1 VQEETRKAENAGL
14 TNTEPEQIL
23 QEMMVAIGDHLSD
36 LECSYDGEDAEGGEH
51 EETAQGKLSED
62 DEPGWVMGTISKTVQ
77 QRMERSRQK
86 QMKLDKLTQPGQED
100 AANYIR
106 AGDEK
111 YNTSNLRVPA
121 VVKLQTHDDVA
132 APAPITYGELPEYLD
147 IVPRILQMPQ
157 RTTRPGSCHIQLGT
171 GKPQSNR

>member
-1 VQEETRKAENAGL
+1 MQEETRKAENAGL
-14 TNTEPEQIL
+14 TTTEPEQIL
-23 QEMMVAIGDHLSD
+23 QEMMVAIRDHLSD
-36 LECSYDGEDAEGGEH
+36 LECSYDGEDAEGEED

-106 AGDEK
+106 ARDEK

-132 APAPITYGELPEYLD
+132 TPAPRTYGELPECFD
-147 IVPRILQMPQ
+147 IVPRILQMLQ